1 MKGYTALLYGATGTF
16 GQDLVELLLNSDK
29 WKKVIVI
36 VRRELEEW
44 KNHSNRKKLQVE
56 CLKDMDELL

>member
-29 WKKVIVI
+29 WKKVIV
-36 VRRELEEW
+36 VKRVLEEW

-56 CLKDMDELL
+56 SLKDMNE